1 MQALPIRPA
10 RFDDIDAIMTL
21 EAQGFHPA
29 IRESR
34 QVMLQ
39 RLQHFPEGFLVLHG
53 DDDKAI
59 GYLCSEIWDAGNAV
73 DDARF
78 SLGHDIRQTHRSDG
92 TQLYISSMTLHP
104 DQRGAG
110 QGKQFFRQSLAF
122 LRHRLPQLTHSI
134 LLLSAE
140 WQGAH
145 RIYRHCGYEDL
156 RRLRGFFAAIA
167 THDPDAIVMQRTLT

>member
-10 RFDDIDAIMTL
+10 RLDDLDAIMAL
-21 EAQGFHPA
+21 EAHGFHPA

-39 RLQHFPEGFLVLHG
+39 RLQHFPEGFLVLQG
-53 DDDKAI
+53 DDDAAI
-59 GYLCSEIWDAGNAV
+59 GYLCSEIWIAGNTL
-73 DDARF
+73 DDAHF

-104 DQRGAG
+104 DQRGG
-110 QGKQFFRQSLAF
+110 GRGKEFFRQSLAF
-122 LRHRLPQLTHSI
+122 LRNRLPQLTQSI
-134 LLLSAE
+134 LLVSAE

-145 RIYRHCGYEDL
+145 RIYRHCGYEDV
-156 RRLRGFFAAIA
+156 RRLRGFFTAIA
-167 THDPDAIVMQRTLT
+167 TEDPDAIVMQRTLT